1 MVSLN
6 FLVEEISIQHFLKCL
21 KRGAGDNF
29 TFFKKENMNYVREEC
44 FRVDRGGD
52 CG

>member
-21 KRGAGDNF
+21 KRRVGERGGDNF
-29 TFFKKENMNYVREEC
+29 TFFKKKI
-44 FRVDRGGD
+44 
-52 CG
+52 